1 MKLLLTMGALFQ
13 TIAALWLAKVVFASG
28 RRVTATDWLLAVV
41 GGLAA
46 LGITWGAVISE
57 WEKMGDSAL
66 GVLTGLAFNLFSTFF
81 FVSLSRKPCLRCLD
95 LPKSSKVGPPRSR
108 CCD

>member
-41 GGLAA
+41 GGLVA
-46 LGITWGAVISE
+46 WGSP
-57 WEKMGDSAL
+57 G
-66 GVLTGLAFNLFSTFF
+66 G
-81 FVSLSRKPCLRCLD
+81 R
-95 LPKSSKVGPPRSR
+95 
-108 CCD
+108 

>member
-13 TIAALWLAKVVFASG
+13 TIAALWLAKVVRDNAIPG
-28 RRVTATDWLLAVV
+28 RVTATDWLLAVV

-95 LPKSSKVGPPRSR
+95 LFVLKSSKVGLPT
-108 CCD
+108 